1 MANQKLIC
9 KLYKLEG
16 ISSLEMVIESILN
29 RTAYEKVYLTKEDKE
44 RGIHLQGDDAR
55 FIYNWETFSQIEEL
69 DVPDLSDEEDSLTP
83 AIRFIKAIANIE
95 YSKQKKRDDSGN
107 YLPKEKRTH
116 TLPVDVYFLEIDSSI
131 YVVICTSKEVNVKRV
146 KKLIGISSFCTNS
159 QDYYLKNDFFNW
171 LFYNYDEENGILEN
185 HFHLK
190 NIGGFIGNIT
200 DEQNIFKGVS
210 QQTSELIITKAFIS
224 NGETLKNVTARIRK
238 ENEID
243 IVFGVDENSNTVIYL
258 NQSENLALF
267 ENKDK
272 ATFLLVYLYGILIRK
287 LKKIYLTKE
296 KIFIEELEGDFSK
309 KIGLEVIKSI
319 INNNHITINEL
330 QKIFDEEIAHA
341 LESEKQLS

>member
-1 MANQKLIC
+1 M
-9 KLYKLEG
+9 
-16 ISSLEMVIESILN
+16 
-29 RTAYEKVYLTKEDKE
+29 
-44 RGIHLQGDDAR
+44 
-55 FIYNWETFSQIEEL
+55 
-69 DVPDLSDEEDSLTP
+69 
-83 AIRFIKAIANIE
+83 
-95 YSKQKKRDDSGN
+95 
-107 YLPKEKRTH
+107 
-116 TLPVDVYFLEIDSSI
+116 
-131 YVVICTSKEVNVKRV
+131 
-146 KKLIGISSFCTNS
+146 
-159 QDYYLKNDFFNW
+159 
-171 LFYNYDEENGILEN
+171 
-185 HFHLK
+185 
-190 NIGGFIGNIT
+190 GNIT

>member
-1 MANQKLIC
+1 M
-9 KLYKLEG
+9 
-16 ISSLEMVIESILN
+16 
-29 RTAYEKVYLTKEDKE
+29 
-44 RGIHLQGDDAR
+44 
-55 FIYNWETFSQIEEL
+55 
-69 DVPDLSDEEDSLTP
+69 
-83 AIRFIKAIANIE
+83 
-95 YSKQKKRDDSGN
+95 
-107 YLPKEKRTH
+107 
-116 TLPVDVYFLEIDSSI
+116 
-131 YVVICTSKEVNVKRV
+131 
-146 KKLIGISSFCTNS
+146 
-159 QDYYLKNDFFNW
+159 
-171 LFYNYDEENGILEN
+171 
-185 HFHLK
+185 
-190 NIGGFIGNIT
+190 GNIT

-330 QKIFDEEIAHA
+330 QKIFDEETAHA

>member
-1 MANQKLIC
+1 M
-9 KLYKLEG
+9 
-16 ISSLEMVIESILN
+16 
-29 RTAYEKVYLTKEDKE
+29 
-44 RGIHLQGDDAR
+44 
-55 FIYNWETFSQIEEL
+55 
-69 DVPDLSDEEDSLTP
+69 
-83 AIRFIKAIANIE
+83 
-95 YSKQKKRDDSGN
+95 
-107 YLPKEKRTH
+107 
-116 TLPVDVYFLEIDSSI
+116 
-131 YVVICTSKEVNVKRV
+131 
-146 KKLIGISSFCTNS
+146 
-159 QDYYLKNDFFNW
+159 
-171 LFYNYDEENGILEN
+171 
-185 HFHLK
+185 
-190 NIGGFIGNIT
+190 GNIT

-330 QKIFDEEIAHA
+330 QKIFDEETAHA
-341 LESEKQLS
+341 LESE